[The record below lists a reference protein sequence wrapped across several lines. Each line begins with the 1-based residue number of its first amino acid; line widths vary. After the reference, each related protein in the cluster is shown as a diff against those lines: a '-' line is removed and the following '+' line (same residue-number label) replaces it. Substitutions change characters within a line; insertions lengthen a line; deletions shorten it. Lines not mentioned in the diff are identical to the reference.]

1 MRYSDGNIPM
11 IGDVVEIDGKYRS
24 VVRLVLAPATRAER
38 IDPEQSYV
46 PSTGLFVDTDFGGPV
61 HYPTVECIRDENL
74 RLISRA
80 PGGSSAT

>member
-11 IGDVVEIDGKYRS
+11 IGDVVEIGGKYRG
-24 VVRLVLAPATRAER
+24 VVRLVLAPTTRAEFQ
-38 IDPEQSYV
+38 DPGSSYV

-61 HYPTVECIRDENL
+61 HYPTVESILEERF

-80 PGGSSAT
+80 STDSSPV